1 MYENISKIVQYKN
14 TITRKYISISDNE
27 IDPLPREKY
36 WISKKYDGQLWFYCK
51 SENSSKIINTSERD
65 ISDIVIDI
73 KNELDQKSKK
83 SKKLILAGELYSLEN
98 DRERYGDTISCLS
111 NKSKVKQL
119 RFGVFDIILSDKLLS
134 TFEDKYNYLVKNI
147 GIDNQQHAHVIEHVH
162 MDQKDIKK
170 IFKDKVEVNNAEGI
184 IVRND
189 TSIYKVKN
197 EETADFLV
205 TGFTLDDKPNEI
217 RSISLGVFLN
227 EKEIVHVG
235 SCGNIS
241 KNLNKDLYKK
251 LTKIKTNSN
260 FQKIA
265 SNGSAYNFV
274 KPEVVCEIKLLDF
287 QGDKSNDDPI
297 RHLKFEYLNNSL
309 NATGRAR
316 SISILNSTVINI
328 RTDKDASFDDCGL
341 EQLSKITGMN
351 KNQFEE
357 LTIDEIPKS
366 KLIKKEILKKESKKG
381 IAIKKFM
388 FWKTNKEQV
397 AEYPSYLCYY
407 LDYSEGRGD
416 PIKRK
421 MYPFEDEKLG
431 AAYFE
436 NLVESN
442 FKKGWEKY
450 NGS

>member
-1 MYENISKIVQYKN
+1 MDTITNTIVQYKN
-14 TITRKYISISDNE
+14 AVTRRYISIQNNE
-27 IDPLPREKY
+27 IESLPKEKY
-36 WISKKYDGQLWFYCK
+36 WISRKYDGQLWFYCK
-51 SENSSKIINTSERD
+51 SDNASKIINTSERD

-73 KNELDQKSKK
+73 KNELDKKFKK
-83 SKKLILAGELYSLEN
+83 SKKLIFAGELYSLEN
-98 DRERYGDTISCLS
+98 DRERYGDTISRLS
-111 NKSKVKQL
+111 NKSKVNQL
-119 RFGVFDIILSDKLLS
+119 RFGIFDIISSDKLLS
-134 TFEDKYNYLVKNI
+134 TFEDKYNFLVKNI
-147 GIDNQQHAHVIEHVH
+147 GIDNKQYAHVIEHVH

-189 TSIYKVKN
+189 NSIYKVKN

-227 EKEIVHVG
+227 DKEIVHVG

-241 KNLNKDLYKK
+241 KDLNKDLYKR

-287 QGDKSNDDPI
+287 QGDKANNDPI
-297 RHLKFEYLNNSL
+297 RHFKFEYLNNTL

-316 SISILNSTVINI
+316 SISILNSSVINI
-328 RTDKDASFDDCGL
+328 RTDKKASFNDCGL
-341 EQLSKITGMN
+341 EQLSKISGMN
-351 KNQFEE
+351 KDQFEE
-357 LTIDEIPKS
+357 LTIGEMPKS

-407 LDYSEGRGD
+407 LDYSEGRSD

-431 AAYFE
+431 MSYLE

-442 FKKGWEKY
+442 FKKGWEKH
-450 NGS
+450 NGA

>member
-14 TITRKYISISDNE
+14 TITRKYILFSANE
-27 IDPLPREKY
+27 IDSLPKEKY
-36 WISKKYDGQLWFYCK
+36 WVSKKYDGQLWFYYK
-51 SENSSKIINTSERD
+51 SENASKIINTSERD
-65 ISDIVIDI
+65 ISDIVVDI
-73 KNELDQKSKK
+73 KNELDKKFKK
-83 SKKLILAGELYSLEN
+83 SKDLILAGELYSLEN

-111 NKSKVKQL
+111 NKTKAKKL
-119 RFGVFDIILSDKLLS
+119 RFGIFDVILSDKLLS
-134 TFEDKYNYLVKNI
+134 TFEEKYNFLTKNI
-147 GIDNQQHAHVIEHVH
+147 GIDDQQNAHVIEHGH
-162 MDQKDIKK
+162 MDQQDIKK

-189 TSIYKVKN
+189 TTIYKVKN

-241 KNLNKDLYKK
+241 KDLNKDLYKR

-287 QGDKSNDDPI
+287 QGDKSNNDPI
-297 RHLKFEYLNNSL
+297 RHFKFEYLNNTL

-316 SISILNSTVINI
+316 SISILNSSVINI
-328 RTDKDASFDDCGL
+328 RTDKKASFNDCGL
-341 EQLSKITGMN
+341 EQLSKISGMN
-351 KNQFEE
+351 KDQFEE
-357 LTIDEIPKS
+357 LTTGEMPKS
-366 KLIKKEILKKESKKG
+366 TLIKKEILKKESKKG
-381 IAIKKFM
+381 TAIKKFM

-407 LDYSEGRGD
+407 LDYSEGRSD

-431 AAYFE
+431 MSYLE

-442 FKKGWEKY
+442 FKKGWEKH
-450 NGS
+450 NGA